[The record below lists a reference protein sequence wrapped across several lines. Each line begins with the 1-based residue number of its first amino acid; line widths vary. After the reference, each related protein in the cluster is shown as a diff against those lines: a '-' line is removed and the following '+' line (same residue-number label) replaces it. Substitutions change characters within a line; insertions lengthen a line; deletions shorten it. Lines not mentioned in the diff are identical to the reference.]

1 MKWARTP
8 TEPHAHLCRA
18 SGQVRRQLRPQKGDY
33 IGRAAL
39 ERQYAAYRRVMNRDF
54 TDLADLPRRIQPIT
68 LLDRGVMRA
77 GMPIFRG
84 DRQIGW
90 VTSGT
95 MVPYYRAEGE
105 GLQTVILDET
115 AKRAIGLCYIDSDV
129 LEDDQVEVDI
139 RGKRLKAVIPPYH
152 MRVDTP
158 PFARP
163 ILYGLDNLTSASGT
177 GNRAADA
184 PISSAGPL
192 KTTCGGRSSA
202 ST

>member
-1 MKWARTP
+1 
-8 TEPHAHLCRA
+8 
-18 SGQVRRQLRPQKGDY
+18 
-33 IGRAAL
+33 
-39 ERQYAAYRRVMNRDF
+39 
-54 TDLADLPRRIQPIT
+54 
-68 LLDRGVMRA
+68 MRA
-77 GMPIFRG
+77 GMPVYRG

-152 MRVDTP
+152 MRVDTRP
-158 PFARP
+158 MPGPF
-163 ILYGLDNLTSASGT
+163 
-177 GNRAADA
+177 
-184 PISSAGPL
+184 
-192 KTTCGGRSSA
+192 
-202 ST
+202 STAWII

>member
-1 MKWARTP
+1 
-8 TEPHAHLCRA
+8 
-18 SGQVRRQLRPQKGDY
+18 
-33 IGRAAL
+33 
-39 ERQYAAYRRVMNRDF
+39 MNRDF
-54 TDLADLPRRIQPIT
+54 TDMADLPRRIQPIT

-77 GMPIFRG
+77 GMPVYRG

-139 RGKRLKAVIPPYH
+139 RGKRLKGSDSPTICVWIPRP
-152 MRVDTP
+152 MP
-158 PFARP
+158 GPF
-163 ILYGLDNLTSASGT
+163 
-177 GNRAADA
+177 
-184 PISSAGPL
+184 
-192 KTTCGGRSSA
+192 
-202 ST
+202 STAWII